1 MKVTGK
7 ITKVLDTQKGTSA
20 AGKDWQKLSF
30 ILETTEDYNNLYCFD
45 VFGDEKVEQFL
56 KYNKVGQ
63 EVDVSFNVQTNEYK
77 GKYYTSLQSWKI
89 FKAEAG
95 ESDFELVTKTHL
107 NEDDLPF

>member
-20 AGKDWQKLSF
+20 SGKDWQKLSF

-63 EVDVSFNVQTNEYK
+63 DVDVSFNVQTNEYK

-89 FKAEAG
+89 FKAEA
-95 ESDFELVTKTHL
+95 EEAAPEVAQ
-107 NEDDLPF
+107 EEADDLPF

>member
-20 AGKDWQKLSF
+20 SGKDWQKLSF
-30 ILETTEDYNNLYCFD
+30 ILETTEDYNNLYCFE

-63 EVDVSFNVQTNEYK
+63 DVDVSFNVQTNEYK

-89 FKAEAG
+89 FKAEAAM
-95 ESDFELVTKTHL
+95 ETLEVAQDEV
-107 NEDDLPF
+107 DDLPF

>member
-89 FKAEAG
+89 FKAEG
-95 ESDFELVTKTHL
+95 EEIATEVAQDEA
-107 NEDDLPF
+107 DDLPF

>member
-7 ITKVLDTQKGTSA
+7 ITKVLDTQKGTTA
-20 AGKDWQKLSF
+20 AGKNWQKLSF
-30 ILETTEDYNNLYCFD
+30 ILETTEDYNNLYCFE

-56 KYNKVGQ
+56 KFNKVGQ

-95 ESDFELVTKTHL
+95 EATPEVAQ
-107 NEDDLPF
+107 EEADDLPF

>member
-95 ESDFELVTKTHL
+95 ETAQEVAQ
-107 NEDDLPF
+107 EEADDLPF

>member
-7 ITKVLDTQKGTSA
+7 ITKVLDTQKGTTA
-20 AGKDWQKLSF
+20 AGKNWQKLSF
-30 ILETTEDYNNLYCFD
+30 ILETTEDYNNLYCFE

-95 ESDFELVTKTHL
+95 EATPEVAQ
-107 NEDDLPF
+107 EAADDLPF

>member
-1 MKVTGK
+1 M
-7 ITKVLDTQKGTSA
+7 LDTQKGTSA

-30 ILETTEDYNNLYCFD
+30 ILETTEEYNNLYCFD

-56 KYNKVGQ
+56 KFNKVGQ

-95 ESDFELVTKTHL
+95 EATPEVAQ
-107 NEDDLPF
+107 EEADDLPF

>member
-7 ITKVLDTQKGTSA
+7 ITKVLDTQKGTTA
-20 AGKDWQKLSF
+20 AGKNWQKLSF

-63 EVDVSFNVQTNEYK
+63 DVDVSFNVQTNEYK

-95 ESDFELVTKTHL
+95 EATPEVAQ
-107 NEDDLPF
+107 EEADDLPF

>member
-7 ITKVLDTQKGTSA
+7 ITKVLETQKGTSA

-30 ILETTEDYNNLYCFD
+30 VLETTEDYNTLYCFD

-56 KYNKVGQ
+56 KYNRVGQ
-63 EVDVSFNVQTNEYK
+63 DVDVNFNVQTNEYK

-89 FKAEAG
+89 FKAEAAG
-95 ESDFELVTKTHL
+95 ETTPEAAQDEAK
-107 NEDDLPF
+107 DDLPF

>member
-1 MKVTGK
+1 
-7 ITKVLDTQKGTSA
+7 
-20 AGKDWQKLSF
+20 
-30 ILETTEDYNNLYCFD
+30 
-45 VFGDEKVEQFL
+45 L

-95 ESDFELVTKTHL
+95 EATPEAAQ
-107 NEDDLPF
+107 EEADDLPF

>member
-30 ILETTEDYNNLYCFD
+30 ILETTEDYNNLYCFE

-63 EVDVSFNVQTNEYK
+63 DVDVSFNVQTNEYK

-89 FKAEAG
+89 FKAEAAM
-95 ESDFELVTKTHL
+95 ETLEVSQDEV
-107 NEDDLPF
+107 DDLPF

>member
-95 ESDFELVTKTHL
+95 ETALEVVQ
-107 NEDDLPF
+107 EEADDLPF

>member
-7 ITKVLDTQKGTSA
+7 IKKVLDTQKGTSA
-20 AGKDWQKLSF
+20 SGKDWQKLSF

-95 ESDFELVTKTHL
+95 EATPEVAQ
-107 NEDDLPF
+107 EEADDLPF

>member
-63 EVDVSFNVQTNEYK
+63 EVDVNFNVQTNEYK

-95 ESDFELVTKTHL
+95 ETALEVVQ
-107 NEDDLPF
+107 EEADDLPF

>member
-20 AGKDWQKLSF
+20 SGKDWQKLSF

-56 KYNKVGQ
+56 KFNKVGQ

-95 ESDFELVTKTHL
+95 EATPEVAQDEA
-107 NEDDLPF
+107 DDLPF

>member
-7 ITKVLDTQKGTSA
+7 ITKVLETQSGTSA

-30 ILETTEDYNNLYCFD
+30 VLETTEDYNNLYCFD

-56 KYNKVGQ
+56 KYNRVGQ
-63 EVDVSFNVQTNEYK
+63 DVDVNFNVQTNEYK

-89 FKAEAG
+89 FKAEAAG
-95 ESDFELVTKTHL
+95 ETTIEAAQDEAK
-107 NEDDLPF
+107 DDLPF

>member
-56 KYNKVGQ
+56 KFNKVGQ
-63 EVDVSFNVQTNEYK
+63 DVDVSFNVQTNEYK

-95 ESDFELVTKTHL
+95 EATPEVAQ
-107 NEDDLPF
+107 EEADDLPF

>member
-7 ITKVLDTQKGTSA
+7 ITNGLDTQKGTSA
-20 AGKDWQKLSF
+20 AGKNWQKLSF

-63 EVDVSFNVQTNEYK
+63 DVEVSFNVQTNEYK

-95 ESDFELVTKTHL
+95 ETALEVAQ
-107 NEDDLPF
+107 EEADDLPF

>member
-30 ILETTEDYNNLYCFD
+30 ILETTEDYNNLYCFE
-45 VFGDEKVEQFL
+45 VFGDEKVEQFF

-95 ESDFELVTKTHL
+95 EATPEVAQ
-107 NEDDLPF
+107 EEADDLPF

>member
-20 AGKDWQKLSF
+20 SGKDWQKLSF

-56 KYNKVGQ
+56 KFNKVGQ
-63 EVDVSFNVQTNEYK
+63 A
-77 GKYYTSLQSWKI
+77 L
-89 FKAEAG
+89 
-95 ESDFELVTKTHL
+95 
-107 NEDDLPF
+107 

>member
-30 ILETTEDYNNLYCFD
+30 ILETTEDYNNLYCFE

-56 KYNKVGQ
+56 KFNKVGQ

-95 ESDFELVTKTHL
+95 EATPEVAQ
-107 NEDDLPF
+107 EEADDLPF

>member
-56 KYNKVGQ
+56 KYNK
-63 EVDVSFNVQTNEYK
+63 DVNFNVQTNEYK

-95 ESDFELVTKTHL
+95 EETASEVAQEE
-107 NEDDLPF
+107 EDDLPF

>member
-20 AGKDWQKLSF
+20 AGKEWQKLSF

-56 KYNKVGQ
+56 KFNKVGQ
-63 EVDVSFNVQTNEYK
+63 DVDVPFCVSNTFV
-77 GKYYTSLQSWKI
+77 I
-89 FKAEAG
+89 FP
-95 ESDFELVTKTHL
+95 VTFIVIYIWL
-107 NEDDLPF
+107 SIFSIR

>member
-7 ITKVLDTQKGTSA
+7 ITKVLETQSGTSA

-45 VFGDEKVEQFL
+45 VFGEDKVEQFL
-56 KYNKVGQ
+56 KYNRVGQ
-63 EVDVSFNVQTNEYK
+63 DVDVNFNVQTNEYK

-95 ESDFELVTKTHL
+95 KAAPEVAQDEAK
-107 NEDDLPF
+107 DDLPF

>member
-7 ITKVLDTQKGTSA
+7 ITKVLDTQKGTTA
-20 AGKDWQKLSF
+20 AGKNWQKLSF
-30 ILETTEDYNNLYCFD
+30 ILETTEDYNNLYCFE

-95 ESDFELVTKTHL
+95 EATPEVAQ
-107 NEDDLPF
+107 EEADDLPF

>member
-7 ITKVLDTQKGTSA
+7 ITKVLDTQKGTTA
-20 AGKDWQKLSF
+20 AGKNWQKLSF
-30 ILETTEDYNNLYCFD
+30 ILETTEDYNNLYCFE

-95 ESDFELVTKTHL
+95 ETALEVAQDEA
-107 NEDDLPF
+107 DDLPF